1 MLSTLC
7 AESKRRR
14 ARRLNYSERSDAEPS
29 GHDGEGMQIQQLE
42 EKKEK
47 KEGAVVV
54 VRRGEGRGCLL
65 IALLI
70 M

>member
-14 ARRLNYSERSDAEPS
+14 ARLLNYSKRSDAESS
-29 GHDGEGMQIQQLE
+29 GHDGAGG
-42 EKKEK
+42 K

-54 VRRGEGRGCLL
+54 VRRGGGRRVF
-65 IALLI
+65 INSFI
-70 M
+70 NNVT